1 METLL
6 DILEKESETAI
17 KIFKWNEMI
26 ANPDKPESTVLGDI
40 KQKETINLKING
52 AEIKGQN
59 SVTLLGL
66 N

>member
-26 ANPDKPESTVLGDI
+26 ANPDKFESTVLGDI
-40 KQKETINLKING
+40 NKKKQLIWKLMEQK
-52 AEIKGQN
+52 
-59 SVTLLGL
+59 
-66 N
+66 